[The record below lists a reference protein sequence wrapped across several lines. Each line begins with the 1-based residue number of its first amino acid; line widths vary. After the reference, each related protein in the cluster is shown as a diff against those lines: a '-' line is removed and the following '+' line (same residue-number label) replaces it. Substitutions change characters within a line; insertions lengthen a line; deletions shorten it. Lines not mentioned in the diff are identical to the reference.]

1 MKKRFDRWGI
11 ADKGATL
18 VELIVV
24 ISVLAI
30 ISTIVVSFVMMSN
43 ENVQNSRKKVDALND
58 IAVVESYV
66 DAWVEKQVLSG
77 LEITSTEN
85 GLKSNDNTLIVKKLE
100 DDNYVIEFD
109 DKSYTFSTITDIT
122 FDVKDDNFVICT
134 VSYKVSKNN
143 TEKYVF
149 TVYPYIYIDD
159 IVNDQGA

>member
-1 MKKRFDRWGI
+1 MKKRFDWWGI

-77 LEITSTEN
+77 SDITPIESGLESN
-85 GLKSNDNTLIVKKLE
+85 GNKLIIE
-100 DDNYVIEFD
+100 SDDKNFVIKFD

-122 FDVKDDNFVICT
+122 FEVKDDNFVICT